1 VQQEV
6 AQMKTQLKTKSEDRL
21 FYLDNLRIYLTILV
35 ILQHAAIAYGGIG
48 DWPVKDPSVDIL
60 SPLFL
65 TFFTALNQSYFMSAF
80 FLLAGYF
87 TPPAIERK
95 GAGYFLK
102 DRLIRL
108 GIPIIIYS
116 SLIINLNQVVLGVWM
131 RERPFRWLFKYHA
144 GHLWFL
150 QALLLFAV
158 IYVFYRFVM
167 NRTMI
172 KQPLQ
177 FCSDRF
183 PSDRV
188 LILSVVLLTLL
199 TFVVRIK
206 YPVGKWIFPGFQPA
220 HFVHYAFCF
229 FVGILAYHGDW
240 FNRLRRDQA
249 RRRGIV
255 ILIMLPLFFVP
266 MIIGRILGRD
276 AAGTTSFFVG
286 GLHWQS
292 FAYAAWESVMLI
304 SSLIFLLYF
313 FRERFNRS
321 SPLLHSMAASVFTVY
336 IIHQTVLIT
345 FNVLFLPVGIPTIS
359 KFFIVSLIVLPLCF
373 GLAVLIRKIPY
384 AKRVLG

>member
-1 VQQEV
+1 
-6 AQMKTQLKTKSEDRL
+6 MKTQLYAKSGARL

-35 ILQHAAIAYGGIG
+35 ILHHAAIAYGGVG
-48 DWPVKDPSVDIL
+48 DWPVKDPGVDRL

-65 TFFTALNQSYFMSAF
+65 TIFTALNQSYFMSAF

-87 TPPAIERK
+87 TPQAIERK

-131 RERPFRWLFKYHA
+131 RERPFQWLFKYHA

-158 IYVFYRFVM
+158 IYVLCRFVM

-172 KQPLQ
+172 KQRLQ

-183 PSDRV
+183 PSIRV
-188 LILSVVLLTLL
+188 LNWSIVLLALL
-199 TFVVRIK
+199 TFVIRIK
-206 YPVGKWIFPGFQPA
+206 YPVGKWVFPGFQPA
-220 HFVHYAFCF
+220 HFAHYAFSF

-266 MIIGRILGRD
+266 MILGRILGSD
-276 AAGTTSFFVG
+276 ATGTTSFFVG
-286 GLHWQS
+286 GLHWQA
-292 FAYAAWESVMLI
+292 FAYAVWESVMLI
-304 SSLIFLLYF
+304 SVLIFLLYL

-321 SPLLHSMAASVFTVY
+321 SPLLHLMASSVYTVY
-336 IIHQTVLIT
+336 IIHQTVLIA
-345 FNVLFLPVGIPTIS
+345 FNVLFLPVGIPTIL
-359 KFFIVSLIVLPLCF
+359 KFPIVSLIVVPLCF
-373 GLAVLIRKIPY
+373 GLAVLIRSIPY